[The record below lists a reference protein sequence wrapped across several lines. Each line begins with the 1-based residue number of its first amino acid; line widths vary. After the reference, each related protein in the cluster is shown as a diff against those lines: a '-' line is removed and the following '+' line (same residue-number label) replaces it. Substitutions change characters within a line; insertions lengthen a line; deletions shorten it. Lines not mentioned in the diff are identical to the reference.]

1 MRISDWSSDVCS
13 SDLGSDE
20 SGARSQHG
28 GAANHVAAVQ
38 LVDVTEI
45 HAASPV
51 LPMLRGVL
59 GKFRVMARRQ
69 GRWPDLVRRRPGP
82 NKWQADSVAAAAFH
96 RVPRKL
102 PDRKSTRLNSSH

>member
-13 SDLGSDE
+13 SDL
-20 SGARSQHG
+20 
-28 GAANHVAAVQ
+28 AANHVAAVQ

-82 NKWQADSVAAAAFH
+82 NKWQADSVAAAEFH

-102 PDRKSTRLNSSH
+102 PTKPSSQPEPDRKRVV

>member
-1 MRISDWSSDVCS
+1 
-13 SDLGSDE
+13 
-20 SGARSQHG
+20 
-28 GAANHVAAVQ
+28 
-38 LVDVTEI
+38 
-45 HAASPV
+45 
-51 LPMLRGVL
+51 MLRGVL

-102 PDRKSTRLNSSH
+102 PTKPSSQPEPRERPPRASPHVRRSEEHTSELQSLMRTSYAVFCLNKKNKNN